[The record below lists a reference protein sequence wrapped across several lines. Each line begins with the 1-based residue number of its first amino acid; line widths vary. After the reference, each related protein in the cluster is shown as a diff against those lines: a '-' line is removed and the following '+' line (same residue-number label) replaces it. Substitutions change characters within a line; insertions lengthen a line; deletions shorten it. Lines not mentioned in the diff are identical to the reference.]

1 MVAKVGVLAAET
13 QVIAAC
19 TRGKESAHPMKSSRI
34 GTAVAFASLWF
45 VASSLAQDQASATP
59 PTNDAI
65 LHQMQEL
72 QAEVK
77 ALRAEVTTLKGA
89 SAPAAAPAAAEA
101 PPASSQ
107 AAAAVVSTSSA
118 PAAAPAPTGL
128 AALLGPTTLSGFV
141 DTYYG
146 YNANQPAGRQNALR
160 NFDINSGQFGLNMLE
175 LIADKAVDNTNRVGY
190 HVSLGFG
197 QAMNLVNSTEVGP
210 GAVPGTSISNFD
222 QYLKEGY
229 LEYMAPLG
237 KGLQISVGKFV
248 TPAGAEV
255 IESKDN
261 WNYSR
266 SLLFS
271 WAIPYFHFGANAKYV
286 FNSKFAVTGYIVN
299 GWNDSIDNNTG
310 KTGGFNASWTPNA
323 KFSITQTYLFGP
335 EHLNYNG
342 AFRNL
347 SDTVITYNPS
357 AKLSL
362 MANYDYGHDH
372 FVNSAIP
379 GIPPFSVGPRAVW
392 SGLAGYVKYA
402 PNDKYAFSL
411 RGEYFDD
418 NQGFATGV
426 PGGQELSEFT
436 ATLQRT
442 VAKSILTRLEFRRDM
457 SDTAVFPRGNFGDP
471 NVKTQNT
478 VALGVVYSFSSADS
492 K

>member
-1 MVAKVGVLAAET
+1 
-13 QVIAAC
+13 
-19 TRGKESAHPMKSSRI
+19 MKSSQI
-34 GTAVAFASLWF
+34 GTVVALACSLF
-45 VASSLAQDQASATP
+45 VASSHAQDQASTP

-77 ALRAEVTTLKGA
+77 ALQAEVTALKGAPATA
-89 SAPAAAPAAAEA
+89 SAPAPAEATTPTAPAAPAAAVA
-101 PPASSQ
+101 
-107 AAAAVVSTSSA
+107 TTSA
-118 PAAAPAPTGL
+118 PAASPAPTGL
-128 AALLGPTTLSGFV
+128 AGLLGPTTLSGFV

-146 YNANQPAGRQNALR
+146 YNSNQPAGRQNGLR

-197 QAMNLVNSTEVGP
+197 QAMNLVNSTETGP
-210 GAVPGTSISNFD
+210 GAVPGTSTSNFD

-229 LEYMAPLG
+229 LAYMAPVG
-237 KGLQISVGKFV
+237 KGLQINIGKFV
-248 TPAGAEV
+248 TPNGAEV
-255 IESKDN
+255 IETKDN

-266 SLLFS
+266 SLLFA
-271 WAIPYFHFGANAKYV
+271 WAIPYFHFGASAKYV
-286 FNSKFAVTGYIVN
+286 FNSKFSATGYLVN
-299 GWNDSIDNNTG
+299 GWNNSIDNNTG
-310 KTGGFNASWTPNA
+310 KTGGLSFAWTPNA
-323 KFSITQTYLFGP
+323 KFSVIENWMGGP
-335 EHLNYNG
+335 EHTNYNG

-347 SDTVITYNPS
+347 FDTVITYNPT

-379 GIPPFSVGPRAVW
+379 GIPPFVVGPRAVW

-418 NQGFATGV
+418 NQGFMTGV
-426 PGGQELSEFT
+426 IGGQEASEFT
-436 ATLQRT
+436 ATFQRT
-442 VAKSILTRLEFRRDM
+442 IAKSIITRLEFRRDM
-457 SDTAVFPRGNFGDP
+457 SDSAVFARGNFGDP
-471 NVKTQNT
+471 FVKTQNT
-478 VALGVVYSFSSADS
+478 VTLGVVYAFSSADS